1 MSIPE
6 PLDEPWADTGPS
18 DRLPVSRQRG
28 DSEARGR
35 GRGRGRDDQHDRG
48 QDDWDGGSSG
58 FERVPPQDIDA
69 EQSVLGGMLLSKD
82 AIADVVEIIKGH
94 DFYKPAHET
103 VYTAILDLYAK
114 GEPADPITV
123 AAELVKRGEITRVG
137 GASYLHTLVQSVP
150 TAANASYYAEIVHER
165 AVLRRLVEAGTK
177 ITQMGYAAD
186 GDVDDIVNSAQA
198 EIYAVTEQRTSEDY
212 LPLGDIME
220 GALDEIEAI
229 GSRSGEMTGVPT
241 GFTDFDS
248 LTNGLHPGQ
257 MVVIAAR
264 PAMGKSTLALDFA
277 RACSIK
283 HNLPSV
289 IFSLEMGRNEIAMR
303 LLSAEARVAL
313 HHMRSGTMTDDD
325 WTRLARRM
333 PDVSQAPLYIDDS
346 PNLSMMEIRAKC
358 RRLKQRND
366 LRLVVID
373 YLQLMQ
379 SGGSKR
385 AESRQQEVSDMS
397 RNLKL
402 LAKELQLPV
411 IALSQL
417 NRGPE
422 QRTDK
427 KPMVSDLRESG
438 SIEQDADMVILLHR
452 EDAYEKE
459 SPRAGEAD
467 LIVAKHRNGPTAT
480 ITVAFQGHYSRF
492 VDMAAT

>member
-1 MSIPE
+1 M
-6 PLDEPWADTGPS
+6 DDPWADAGPG
-18 DRLPVSRQRG
+18 DRLPVSRPRRG
-28 DSEARGR
+28 DGQPRGER
-35 GRGRGRDDQHDRG
+35 HDRG
-48 QDDWDGGSSG
+48 DDGGSWDRGGSSQGAQG
-58 FERVPPQDIDA
+58 FERVPPQDLDA

-82 AIADVVEIIKGH
+82 AIADVVEVLKGV
-94 DFYKPAHET
+94 DFYRPAHET
-103 VYTAILDLYAK
+103 IFQAVLDLYAK

-123 AAELVKRGEITRVG
+123 AAELTKRGEITRVG
-137 GASYLHTLVQSVP
+137 GAAYLHTLVQSVP
-150 TAANASYYAEIVHER
+150 TAANAEYYAEIVHER
-165 AVLRRLVEAGTK
+165 AVLRRLVEAGTR

-186 GDVDDIVNSAQA
+186 GDVDDIVNNAQA
-198 EIYAVTEQRTSEDY
+198 EIYAVTEQRTTEDY

-229 GSRSGEMTGVPT
+229 GSRSGQMSGVPT
-241 GFTDFDS
+241 GFTDLDA

-257 MVVIAAR
+257 MIVIAAR

-313 HHMRSGTMTDDD
+313 HHMRSGSMTDED

-333 PDVSQAPLYIDDS
+333 PDVSTAPLYIDDS

-358 RRLKQRND
+358 RRLKQRAD
-366 LRLVVID
+366 IKLVIID

-379 SGGSKR
+379 SGGAKR

-402 LAKELQLPV
+402 LAKELELPV

-467 LIVAKHRNGPTAT
+467 IIVGKHRNGPTAT

-492 VDMAAT
+492 VDMAGA